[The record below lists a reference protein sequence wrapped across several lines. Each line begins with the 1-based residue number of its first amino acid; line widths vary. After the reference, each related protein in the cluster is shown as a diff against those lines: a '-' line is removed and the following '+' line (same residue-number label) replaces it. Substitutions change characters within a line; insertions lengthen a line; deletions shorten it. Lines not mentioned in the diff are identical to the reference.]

1 MIDLNEKNFLIYA
14 IKAYDKPNSITSEF
28 ENDIKKIKY
37 VKRLFRKYKATG
49 VLKERLILNHLIVL
63 GNVFGPEATTRML
76 FFRIEPEFHGILKT
90 FLLFLNLMPRI
101 VRNID
106 GQNILSSSIS
116 VDMNVA
122 DTLRKL

>member
-1 MIDLNEKNFLIYA
+1 MNDLNDQNFLIYA

-37 VKRLFRKYKATG
+37 IKRLLRKYKATG

-63 GNVFGPEATTRML
+63 GNVFGPVAITRML

-90 FLLFLNLMPRI
+90 FLLFLNLMPKI
-101 VRNID
+101 VQNID
-106 GQNILSSSIS
+106 GKNILSSNIAI
-116 VDMNVA
+116 DMKVA
-122 DTLRKL
+122 DILRNL